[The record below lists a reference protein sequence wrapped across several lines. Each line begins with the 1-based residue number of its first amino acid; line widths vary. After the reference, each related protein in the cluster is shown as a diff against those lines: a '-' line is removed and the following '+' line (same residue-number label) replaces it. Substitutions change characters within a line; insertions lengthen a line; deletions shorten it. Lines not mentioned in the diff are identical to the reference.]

1 MFDFK
6 MIINGKK
13 VSTVETFDVINPA
26 NETVIAKCPMA
37 SEKDLDDAVEAAR
50 KAFPSWSSTGEEE
63 RARLIHAIGQAFDDN
78 AEELARL
85 VTLEQG
91 KPFKGFAGLG
101 ARFEIGGAVVWSHAT
116 ADMSLPVEVIQDND
130 DARIEIH
137 RKPLGVVG
145 SITPWNYP
153 LLIAIWHTV
162 PALRAGNTVVIKPSE
177 YTPLAVM
184 RAAEMINEI
193 LPSGVFNVVTG
204 DGALGAAMARHKG
217 IDKIVFTGSTQTGKK
232 VMQDASSNLKRLTLE
247 LGGNDAAIVL
257 PDVDVEKIAPKIFA
271 AAMINNGQTCAA
283 IKRLYVHES
292 VYDELCNSLAEIANN
307 MVSGNGETEVDFGP
321 IQNRAQFEKVCA
333 IAEDAKARG
342 ARFLSGGEPG
352 KGPGYFFPV
361 TIAVDVPEDARLV
374 TEEPFGPILPILRF
388 SDIEEV
394 LEKANATSVGLGG
407 SVWSTN
413 TERATHIATRL
424 ECGTAWVNNHAALQP
439 NAPFGGVKESGFGVE
454 FGTDGLKEFTVL
466 QTVQIAKK

>member
-13 VSTVETFDVINPA
+13 VSSVETFDVINPA

-50 KAFPSWSSTGEEE
+50 KAFSSWSSTGEEE

-91 KPFKGFAGLG
+91 KPLKGFAGLG

-116 ADMSLPVEVIQDND
+116 ADMSLPVEVIQDNG

-153 LLIAIWHTV
+153 LLIAIWHTM
-162 PALRAGNTVVIKPSE
+162 PALRAGNTVVVKPSE

-184 RAAEMINEI
+184 RAAELINEI

-204 DGALGAAMARHKG
+204 DGALGAAMARHTG

-232 VMQDASSNLKRLTLE
+232 VMEGASSNLKRLTLE

-257 PDVDVEKIAPKIFA
+257 PDADVEEMAPKIFA

-292 VYDELCNSLAEIANN
+292 VYDDLSNALAEIANK

-333 IAEDAKARG
+333 IAKDAKARG
-342 ARFLSGGEPG
+342 ARFLSGGEPV
-352 KGPGYFFPV
+352 KGPGFFFPV

-374 TEEPFGPILPILRF
+374 KEEPFGPILPILRF
-388 SDIEEV
+388 RDVEEV
-394 LEKANATSVGLGG
+394 LEKANATSLGLGG

-413 TERATHIATRL
+413 TERATHLATRL

-454 FGTDGLKEFTVL
+454 FGTDGLKEFTVS
-466 QTVQIAKK
+466 QTVQIAIK